1 MLQFVKACPTK
12 LFSLTVSFIRMMC
25 NTKPPRKPTPLCLYR
40 DSRMAKLVNHYRK
53 SKEDSNK
60 ICTKEYNTMN
70 DEEKLKW
77 IVKADAMSA
86 DYIVRMI

>member
-1 MLQFVKACPTK
+1 
-12 LFSLTVSFIRMMC
+12 
-25 NTKPPRKPTPLCLYR
+25 
-40 DSRMAKLVNHYRK
+40 MAKLVNHYRK